1 MPVIKG
7 QSSLHKRW
15 WDLAISLWLWGI
27 GKVQESW
34 RKELG
39 QKKECQKKRK
49 SSGNSL
55 KDWFG
60 QNKGKGWVNCKT
72 GGPCGRKS
80 KKSGGAYPAC
90 RPTMAQCKSKSWQS
104 SNQKRKHQP
113 NVLIGKKKKKEKRN
127 NGQRCKAL
135 F

>member
-1 MPVIKG
+1 MPVIKRSKLAT
-7 QSSLHKRW
+7 QRW

-39 QKKECQKKRK
+39 QKRVSKKRK

-80 KKSGGAYPAC
+80 KKNLVVLTQHAD
-90 RPTMAQCKSKSWQS
+90 PTMAQCKSKAGKTATKKKTSA
-104 SNQKRKHQP
+104 KRV
-113 NVLIGKKKKKEKRN
+113 NWKKKKGKRN